1 MQVNTENEVR
11 SKTSTQTLILSDV
24 GVLVESCDSIFPTHN
39 FICRQISEW
48 SPFLTGIFESLILL
62 PDQRILNLPRI
73 STIAN
78 NVEGVF
84 DCLFEKK
91 KDGKNKNYI
100 SWRVKD
106 ITKAMQQHLKIQ
118 QLYYSIHLYNYPQSF
133 DPIKFNDFGSFN
145 YPQKLI
151 ETL

>member
-1 MQVNTENEVR
+1 MQVNTENGVR

-48 SPFLTGIFESLILL
+48 SPFLTGIFESLRLL
-62 PDQRILNLPRI
+62 PDQRILILPRI
-73 STIAN
+73 TTIAN

-84 DCLFEKK
+84 DCLFEK
-91 KDGKNKNYI
+91 GKEGENTNYI
-100 SWRVKD
+100 IWRVKD
-106 ITKAMQQHLKIQ
+106 ITKAMKRCGKIQ
-118 QLYYSIHLYNYPQSF
+118 QVYYSIHWDNYPQSV
-133 DPIKFNDFGSFN
+133 DSEKFNDMSSLN

-151 ETL
+151 ETF